1 MCGQCGLCILFLFFV
16 FSFFVAIVG
25 TVDYLSDKGTV
36 MKLKKI
42 LILLLLVILVG
53 CSGKVEKIEE
63 NEKVEKMDRAVF
75 AWEGVDD
82 EGLDVI
88 QKYGINT
95 ILLDYNHL
103 SDLSTLSSS
112 NRPILAS
119 YNIFILAGSPE
130 WGVAEMTKVV
140 EEAEKLKADGVV
152 FDIESGYEELVTNL
166 EKLDTDFPV
175 YVCIPF
181 WLDSLEAGEELV
193 GDKSGKEIVE
203 RIIKATDGVFVLNY
217 YKGEEGKQ
225 TNTEEGLAQQYKKKI
240 WTVYELQPVGVY
252 GLEEYNT
259 YYSEGIEAV
268 EENYK
273 EQFSGTDVGIAFHN
287 LEMMKELD
295 K

>member
-1 MCGQCGLCILFLFFV
+1 
-16 FSFFVAIVG
+16 
-25 TVDYLSDKGTV
+25 
-36 MKLKKI
+36 MKRI
-42 LILLLLVILVG
+42 IPLLLLVILVG

-130 WGVAEMTKVV
+130 WGVAEMAKVV
-140 EEAEKLKADGVV
+140 EEAKKLKADGVV

-175 YVCIPF
+175 YVCM
-181 WLDSLEAGEELV
+181 L
-193 GDKSGKEIVE
+193 
-203 RIIKATDGVFVLNY
+203 
-217 YKGEEGKQ
+217 
-225 TNTEEGLAQQYKKKI
+225 
-240 WTVYELQPVGVY
+240 
-252 GLEEYNT
+252 
-259 YYSEGIEAV
+259 
-268 EENYK
+268 
-273 EQFSGTDVGIAFHN
+273 
-287 LEMMKELD
+287 
-295 K
+295 